1 MSPTV
6 DINKNGNPERFLQF
20 YVEAIGLA
28 APGLPDW
35 QMASTVLRGE
45 QTFVATELPPY
56 QPERLPANERRRAT
70 LVVRQAF
77 RAAEDAI
84 RQSTCD
90 AAELASVFASSD
102 ADMNVLHRI
111 CSALAEPS
119 RLVSPTDFHNSVH
132 NAAAGYWS
140 IATRARRTSTSIGA
154 HDSTVAA
161 GLLEAAAL
169 LFDEDTVLL
178 VMYDVPQPK
187 PLLDQHPITSAV
199 SVALVI
205 TRERIAD
212 SCASLRL
219 TLEPS
224 HDIAPTKCGDPE
236 LDALRLSNPAAR
248 ALPLLQ
254 VLAQRRDDRVW
265 IEAVGGCRLRID
277 IETLA

>member
-1 MSPTV
+1 MSLAV
-6 DINKNGNPERFLQF
+6 DINKNGHPERSLQF

-35 QMASTVLRGE
+35 RSAEAVLRGE
-45 QTFVATELPPY
+45 QAFVAAELPPY

-70 LVVRQAF
+70 PVVRQAF

-84 RQSTCD
+84 RQSACD

-140 IATRARRTSTSIGA
+140 IATHARRTSTSIGA
-154 HDSTVAA
+154 HDTTVAA

-169 LFDEDTVLL
+169 LLDEAIVLL

-199 SVALVI
+199 SVALII
-205 TRERIAD
+205 TRKRIAS

-219 TLEPS
+219 TLEALN
-224 HDIAPTKCGDPE
+224 DIAPTTCGDAG
-236 LDALRLSNPAAR
+236 LDVLRLSNPAAR

-254 VLAQRRDDRVW
+254 TLAQQRNDRVL
-265 IEAVGGCRLRID
+265 IEAAGGRRLRID